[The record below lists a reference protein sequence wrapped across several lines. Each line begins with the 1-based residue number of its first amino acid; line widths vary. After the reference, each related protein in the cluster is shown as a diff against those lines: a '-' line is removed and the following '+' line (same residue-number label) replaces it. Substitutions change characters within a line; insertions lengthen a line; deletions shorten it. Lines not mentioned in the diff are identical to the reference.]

1 MSSDP
6 VKDAMDKLKA
16 AKELDKAG
24 KKDAAKKLQAAKE
37 FVAVQRLF
45 AQALK
50 GPGHEPA
57 LSRRCWHAV
66 PQPLTPHHARRC
78 L

>member
-1 MSSDP
+1 MSSDA
-6 VKDAMDKLKA
+6 VKEALELLKI
-16 AKELDKAG
+16 AKENDKAG
-24 KKDAAKKLQAAKE
+24 KKDAAKKLKAAKE
-37 FVAVQRLF
+37 YVAVQRLL

-50 GPGHEPA
+50 GPGPEPA

-66 PQPLTPHHARRC
+66 PQPLTPHRARRC